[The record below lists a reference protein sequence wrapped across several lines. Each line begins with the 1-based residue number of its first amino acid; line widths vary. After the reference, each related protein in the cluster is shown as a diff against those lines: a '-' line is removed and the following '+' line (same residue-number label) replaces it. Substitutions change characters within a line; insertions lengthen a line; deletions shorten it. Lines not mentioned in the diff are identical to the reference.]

1 MNSSKIIDR
10 KEIRLNESQTRM
22 VISGWGKEAF
32 NNSTVEKITYL
43 SDGLKV
49 KGFIAYPKDD
59 SARYPCVIWNRGGA
73 GNRGA
78 IDEFTARGVYGQLAS
93 WGYVV
98 FASQYRGNAGG
109 EGSDELGGAD
119 VNDVL
124 NLMPLADE
132 ISRADK
138 SRWGI
143 EGWSRGGMM
152 TYLALAREKLFKCA
166 VLVGAISDAGKKSD
180 KNSAMQKAYEGIIEP
195 ENIDEKLRQRS
206 AVHFYKKLPSI
217 PYLLIHGGADDIISP
232 QQTLEIAAK
241 LSELNYEYRL
251 AILEN
256 GDHYLKNHR
265 REVDRLRKTWYELYL
280 KN

>member
-10 KEIRLNESQTRM
+10 KEIRLNDSQAKM
-22 VISGWGKEAF
+22 VISGWGEDAF

-49 KGFIAYPKDD
+49 RGFIAYPKDD
-59 SARYPCVIWNRGGA
+59 LARYPCVIWNRGGA

-78 IDEFTARGVYGQLAS
+78 IDEFTARGIYGQLAS

-109 EGSDELGGAD
+109 EGKDELGGSD
-119 VNDVL
+119 VNDIL
-124 NLMPLADE
+124 NLIPLASE
-132 ISRADK
+132 ISRADNT
-138 SRWGI
+138 RWGI

-152 TYLALAREKLFKCA
+152 TYLALARENIFRCA

-180 KNSAMQKAYEGIIEP
+180 KNSAMQKAYEGIIAP
-195 ENIDEKLRQRS
+195 GNIDEKLKQRS
-206 AVHFYKKLPSI
+206 AVNFYRELPPI
-217 PYLLIHGGADDIISP
+217 PYLLIHGGSDEIISP
-232 QQTLEIAAK
+232 KQTLEMAAK

-251 AILEN
+251 TILEK

-265 REVDRLRKTWYELYL
+265 KEVDRLRKSWYENHL